1 MPATLPRMGTVVK
14 SNTFLQAALSLIFAA
29 VSGAAYAAYP
39 DRPIRW
45 IVPAAAGGAAD
56 ITVRIV
62 AADLAKRINQQIV
75 IDNRPGASGTLGL
88 DLVAKATPDGYTIGT
103 ANTTNYSVNRA
114 VLTHLPYNI
123 DRDFQPVAHLS
134 TQPNMLGVTMSLPV
148 KTVRDLIDYARKHP
162 HKLLYASSGTGSSLH
177 AAAELFKLMTDTK
190 MDHVPFKSTPVANTE
205 LIAGRIQL
213 MFDNLSSIGQYVKAG
228 RVRGLGVTSLK
239 RSAAHA
245 EIPTI
250 AEAGV
255 PGYEVTVWGGVVSPA
270 GVPRPVV
277 TFLNAAMNRSIGDP
291 AVRDQLNARGY
302 DTTPISVE
310 QFTAFINKENA
321 KWADVVKRAGIKAD

>member
-1 MPATLPRMGTVVK
+1 MLQMGTVVK
-14 SNTFLQAALSLIFAA
+14 SNTCLKAVPALIFAA
-29 VSGAAYAAYP
+29 ISGPVQAAYP
-39 DRPIRW
+39 ERPIRW

-62 AADLAKRINQQIV
+62 AGDLARRIHQQIV

-114 VLTHLPYNI
+114 VLTRLPYNI

-148 KTVRDLIDYARKHP
+148 KTVRDLIDYARKNP
-162 HKLLYASSGTGSSLH
+162 NKLLYASSGTGSSLH
-177 AAAELFKLMTDTK
+177 AAAELFKLMSDTK

-205 LIAGRIQL
+205 LIAGRIHL
-213 MFDNLSSIGQYVKAG
+213 MFDNLSSIGQQVKAG

-239 RSAAHA
+239 RSPAHP

-255 PGYEVTVWGGVVSPA
+255 PGYEVTVWGGVVSPS
-270 GVPRPVV
+270 GVPKAVV
-277 TFLNAAMNRSIGDP
+277 TYLNTEMNKSIGD
-291 AVRDQLNARGY
+291 AVVREQLNARGY

>member
-1 MPATLPRMGTVVK
+1 MVWAFLITAASATM
-14 SNTFLQAALSLIFAA
+14 
-29 VSGAAYAAYP
+29 AAYP
-39 DRPIRW
+39 ERPVRW

-62 AADLAKRINQQIV
+62 AADLARRINQQIV

-88 DLVAKATPDGYTIGT
+88 DLVAKAPPNGYTVGT

-114 VLTHLPYNI
+114 VLSRLAYNI

-134 TQPNMLGVTMSLPV
+134 TQPNLLGITLSLPI
-148 KTVRDLIDYARKHP
+148 KTVRELIDYAHRNP
-162 HKLLYASSGTGSSLH
+162 DKLLYASSGAGSSLH

-190 MDHVPFKSTPVANTE
+190 MDHIPFKSTPLANTE
-205 LIAGRIQL
+205 LIAGRIHL
-213 MFDNLSSIGQYVKAG
+213 MFDNLSSIGQQVKAG

-239 RSAAHA
+239 RSPAHPD
-245 EIPTI
+245 IPTI

-255 PGYEVTVWGGVVSPA
+255 PGYEVTVWGGVVAPA
-270 GVPRPVV
+270 GVAKSIV
-277 TFLNAAMNRSIGDP
+277 TYLNTEMNKSISD
-291 AVRDQLNARGY
+291 ASVKEQLYSRGY

-310 QFTAFINKENA
+310 QFAAFINKENA
-321 KWADVVKRAGIKAD
+321 KWADVVKRAGIRAD